1 MLGVHGSATAKRS
14 QNQILVPSS
23 EFWIPLKEIPGVV
36 LDLLRNWGPKYGG
49 CSILY
54 YIIIC
59 THFKMVKQPVSF
71 NNDIDP
77 TFAGQTPCT
86 TLFSVT
92 SDGTM
97 VICCAP
103 AADHHGVLQC
113 LVIHRW
119 CKEETILREVICF
132 FCREIH
138 HISKFQIESN
148 RFISYHII
156 FMYVFGWMEGWCSSL
171 LHPQSKLVKTTK
183 GESSAQSES
192 CEDQWFQCMDIY
204 IYYTYMYIYQGW
216 SSMIHIFISVRME
229 RSICCPLLCKT
240 WPCQF
245 LQVMEDWTWNT
256 LNGNQCWQSMG
267 IWLVLWL
274 LCSFPVIAT
283 YSGMLWIVL
292 LHPK

>member
-1 MLGVHGSATAKRS
+1 MHHTLFCDVGWDNG
-14 QNQILVPSS
+14 
-23 EFWIPLKEIPGVV
+23 
-36 LDLLRNWGPKYGG
+36 DLLRP
-49 CSILY
+49 CSGSPWR
-54 YIIIC
+54 
-59 THFKMVKQPVSF
+59 TTMPGHPQVMQRR
-71 NNDIDP
+71 ND
-77 TFAGQTPCT
+77 TQRSN
-86 TLFSVT
+86 L
-92 SDGTM
+92 
-97 VICCAP
+97 
-103 AADHHGVLQC
+103 
-113 LVIHRW
+113 
-119 CKEETILREVICF
+119 F

>member
-148 RFISYHII
+148 RFISYYIHVCLW
-156 FMYVFGWMEGWCSSL
+156 MNGRVVFQFASSSVQISED
-171 LHPQSKLVKTTK
+171 HQRREFGSVWKLWRSMVSMH
-183 GESSAQSES
+183 GY
-192 CEDQWFQCMDIY
+192 IY
-204 IYYTYMYIYQGW
+204 IYIYILHIHVYIPRMIIDDPYLHQCSHGTINLLPVAMQNMTMPV
-216 SSMIHIFISVRME
+216 SSSHGRLNME
-229 RSICCPLLCKT
+229 YP
-240 WPCQF
+240 
-245 LQVMEDWTWNT
+245 
-256 LNGNQCWQSMG
+256 
-267 IWLVLWL
+267 
-274 LCSFPVIAT
+274 
-283 YSGMLWIVL
+283 
-292 LHPK
+292 